1 MFRAEQFGS
10 IGSLPAPGNWDGDGR
25 DDVAVHT
32 PLVSIPENPPSSLFS
47 YRPSSNPG
55 SNSVTV
61 DAVSDGISVANDYDG
76 DGKIDAAV
84 FRPTGGVW
92 VIRQSSNNQLR
103 TVRFGLTS
111 DTPVPAD
118 YDGDGKTDIAVFR
131 PSNGFWYRL
140 NNSGGFD
147 AVHFGISTD
156 RSVPADYDGD
166 GKADIAVYRDG
177 VWYLLR
183 STAGFTA
190 VQFGLPSDVPVPSAY
205 IRDNQ

>member
-1 MFRAEQFGS
+1 MFRAERFGS
-10 IGSLPAPGNWDGDGR
+10 IGTSPASGDWDGDGR
-25 DDVAVHT
+25 DDVAIHR
-32 PLVSIPENPPSSLFS
+32 PLIGIPNPPNSLFS
-47 YRPSSNPG
+47 YLPSSNPSAG
-55 SNSVTV
+55 VTV
-61 DAVSDGISVANDYDG
+61 DAFSDGIPVANDYDG
-76 DGKIDAAV
+76 DGIMDAAM

-103 TVRFGLTS
+103 MVRFGLTS
-111 DTPVPAD
+111 DKPVPAD

-156 RSVPADYDGD
+156 RPVPADYDGD
-166 GKADIAVYRDG
+166 GKADIAVYRAG

-190 VQFGLPSDVPVPSAY
+190 VQFGLPSDVPVPSAAY
-205 IRDNQ
+205 IWDN